1 MQKREIISFEL
12 IYNTQLH
19 LCKNSLYKAIVYLAN
34 IIGVLLC
41 TMNITDKSNQH
52 KNISYYITKVLSLH
66 IVQKKPNS
74 YNIICLVLFILIF
87 GFYLLFILIAIR
99 SIVLKKM
106 NRYTK
111 YIFNWIFPPFVIII
125 NILGCWFIE
134 YLSFGIVN
142 LFVAK
147 SSGSEAS
154 LLYQIANASILN
166 KNTIGILNIITVIL
180 IISVIMIYKVFFH
193 LNYIKEK
200 LAYLIIDITFSLS
213 QDLRQFT
220 HVLV

>member
-12 IYNTQLH
+12 IYNTQLY

-41 TMNITDKSNQH
+41 TMSITDKSNQH
-52 KNISYYITKVLSLH
+52 KNISYYITKVLSL
-66 IVQKKPNS
+66 QKKPNS

-180 IISVIMIYKVFFH
+180 IISVIMIYKVFFL

-200 LAYLIIDITFSLS
+200 LAYFIIDITFSLS

>member
-12 IYNTQLH
+12 IYNTQLY

-41 TMNITDKSNQH
+41 TMSITDKSNQH
-52 KNISYYITKVLSLH
+52 KNISYYITKVLSL
-66 IVQKKPNS
+66 QKKPNS

-180 IISVIMIYKVFFH
+180 IISVIMLYKVFFIYR
-193 LNYIKEK
+193 NYIKEK